1 MRPQAHQR
9 FVGGKQAGAKGLA
22 FLFIVASLAAVLACC
37 TRLGWARQPRQTA
50 ASEVTPAAYPFVDVH
65 THLDPADIDASVQTA
80 LRMMPKEN
88 AARILFLASPS
99 TFSMD
104 PKDRFDSEL
113 LLSATK
119 KYPGKFGVLGGGGTL
134 NAMIQ
139 EAVGSGDAG
148 PAVQKKFKDRAE
160 DIIRQGALGFGE
172 MTAEHFPT
180 STPYQYAPAD
190 HPLFLMLADIAA
202 AHDVPIDLHIEA
214 VPQDMPLPSHLKSPP
229 NPPRLHAN
237 IAAFERLLAHNPRA
251 KIIWDHAGWDN
262 TGFRTPELC
271 RRLLQA
277 HANLYMELKL
287 DPQDVEMN
295 PPLVNGASGPIKP
308 EWLKLF
314 EDFPDRFIIG
324 SDQHYPMP
332 NQPGTQRWQEVVLLF
347 NQLPADLRSKFGTGN
362 AAHIYHLDIK

>member
-1 MRPQAHQR
+1 MRPYAHER
-9 FVGGKQAGAKGLA
+9 FVAGKQAGAKGLA

-37 TRLGWARQPRQTA
+37 TRPGWARQPRQTA
-50 ASEVTPAAYPFVDVH
+50 ASDATPAASPFVDVH

-104 PKDRFDSEL
+104 SRDRFDSEL

-139 EAVGSGDAG
+139 EAVGSGDAS
-148 PAVQKKFKDRAE
+148 PAVQKKFKGRAE

-262 TGFRTPELC
+262 TGYRTPELC

-314 EDFPDRFIIG
+314 QDFPDRFIIG

-332 NQPGTQRWQEVVLLF
+332 NQPGIQRWQEVVLLF

-362 AAHIYHLDIK
+362 AARIYHLDVK